1 MEYWRAKQQTAPPA
15 PTTLD
20 ELLRGRKWSHT
31 RALDLAMAAKR
42 SQFAENLAL
51 GLSPEDLAAWDGS

>member
-1 MEYWRAKQQTAPPA
+1 
-15 PTTLD
+15 LD